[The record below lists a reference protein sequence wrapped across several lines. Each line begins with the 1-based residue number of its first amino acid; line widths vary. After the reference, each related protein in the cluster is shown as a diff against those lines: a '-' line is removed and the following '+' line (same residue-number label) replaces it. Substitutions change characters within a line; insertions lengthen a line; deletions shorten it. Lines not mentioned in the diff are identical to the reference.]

1 VELLSRATLFQ
12 RARAAAEHYVALP
25 FVFRHEHQTIAGEID
40 LAFLETEAWVVA
52 ALSEGTL
59 LPDQQM
65 EYEKAKQEEL
75 AWQAVALEQ
84 LTGRPVKELV
94 IVNVQ
99 TQHEQSFTW
108 NETVRLQLTFPR
120 PTPPRSGGATP

>member
-1 VELLSRATLFQ
+1 
-12 RARAAAEHYVALP
+12 
-25 FVFRHEHQTIAGEID
+25 
-40 LAFLETEAWVVA
+40 
-52 ALSEGTL
+52 
-59 LPDQQM
+59 M